1 LIITAMP
8 GRSGMASLT
17 GSGAMKDATTYFYRP
32 VVLFFGTVSVILTVY
47 VVWLTL
53 HNISLLRPGQE
64 SFIGLDNYIRLLFDA
79 RAINALGRTV
89 LFTVAATVIEV
100 SLGLA
105 ISLLVDREFLGKRIV
120 RGILLVPIVMTP
132 VVVGLT
138 WRFLLDPSNGMMNYL
153 LSTIGLGPV
162 DWLGNPNVA
171 LFSLLMADIWQWT
184 PFVVLLTMA
193 SLESLPGDPQNA
205 ARVDGARE
213 WQVLLYITLPA
224 LKRALMVV
232 ALIRAIDA
240 VKAFDIFYIMTRGGP
255 ALSTETL
262 NLYGY
267 ISAFTNF
274 DISYSLTIAMVLTI
288 LTNVALLLL
297 YNLAFKAPKQ
307 GEA

>member
-1 LIITAMP
+1 
-8 GRSGMASLT
+8 
-17 GSGAMKDATTYFYRP
+17 MKDATTYFYRP
-32 VVLFFGTVSVILTVY
+32 VVLLFSAVSVILTVY
-47 VVWLTL
+47 VLWLTL

-64 SFIGLDNYIRLLFDA
+64 RFIGLENYVRLLFDG
-79 RAINALGRTV
+79 RALNALGRTV
-89 LFTVAATVIEV
+89 LFTVAATAIEV
-100 SLGLA
+100 ALGLA
-105 ISLLVDREFLGKRIV
+105 ISLLVDREFFGKRIV

-213 WQVLLYITLPA
+213 WQVLWFITLPA